1 MVKRA
6 SRLAK
11 PPNMS
16 VNQDNNLQKM
26 KRSRCCGGGDGII
39 RAGGQRCSLAK
50 VQLGNP
56 GQSVADRVRVQ
67 DESSGCVS
75 CGPIAQPHDLEDFQ
89 SMSGCIMRPLLGGNP
104 FTLLA
109 EDRQLAFEQPGI
121 AVKMVGER
129 LGAKDR

>member
-6 SRLAK
+6 TRLAK

-56 GQSVADRVRVQ
+56 GEIEGRPILIGKNFDHLIDR
-67 DESSGCVS
+67 
-75 CGPIAQPHDLEDFQ
+75 
-89 SMSGCIMRPLLGGNP
+89 
-104 FTLLA
+104 
-109 EDRQLAFEQPGI
+109 EQPNIGVSI
-121 AVKMVGER
+121 NG
-129 LGAKDR
+129 